1 MLRNSMKVAKWEY
14 KRNMKN
20 KSFIIGLFLTP
31 ILFIVFFTL
40 PSLFGSDDEE
50 EEQKVYIYD
59 ELNVWESVQEVLPE
73 EQFGNWE
80 TLDEKMDEE
89 TILAELEESEN
100 TAYIMLTEEAL
111 QNGSVKVYMGEEVD
125 ENFIYQTSILEKPI
139 LARQLENSGISSEE
153 ALALSQGVVFQQI
166 TADDVKEQ
174 TGEEISQD
182 DPLKRIVPIAFGG
195 IILFSIV
202 ITGMMIFQS
211 ASQEKKEKVAEIILS
226 SLTPEELMQGKIL
239 GYFALGIT
247 QVAVWLGLIVPF
259 LSTKIDIP
267 IFEYLFV
274 PETLLSVFIAIL
286 GYLLFASMFVS
297 IGATVEDMNS
307 TSNFQGFLFMFPF
320 LPLILLGPILD
331 NPNGVIA
338 QAGTYFPLTTPGVL
352 LIRLMMLDTWP
363 WLEIV
368 SALVI
373 LLLTI
378 WLFMKL
384 AGKIF
389 KTGILMY
396 GKDATPKEIWKWI
409 RQ

>member
-89 TILAELEESEN
+89 TILTELEESEN
-100 TAYIMLTEEAL
+100 TAFIMLTEEAL

-153 ALALSQGVVFQQI
+153 ALALSQGVVFQPI

>member
-1 MLRNSMKVAKWEY
+1 MKVAKWEY

-100 TAYIMLTEEAL
+100 TAFIMLTEEAL

-153 ALALSQGVVFQQI
+153 ALALSQGVVFQPI